1 MRYKNSILNE
11 RLIVFCTIQI
21 VENKTKKDSTIVS
34 FKKKTKQTY
43 LNFIITLSEIKLK
56 TTLHIN

>member
-56 TTLHIN
+56 TTLYIN